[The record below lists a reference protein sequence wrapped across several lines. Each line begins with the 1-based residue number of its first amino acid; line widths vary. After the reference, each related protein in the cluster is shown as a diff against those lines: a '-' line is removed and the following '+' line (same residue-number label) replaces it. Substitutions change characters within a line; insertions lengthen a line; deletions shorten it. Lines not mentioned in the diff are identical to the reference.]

1 MLIAWR
7 PACSPRWTVYGGA
20 AMRSRLRPLGLVLLL
35 LSGACS
41 GGEGGAGRVE
51 VQVAGGARTWT
62 QGELAALPVGTV
74 EYHGQQYT
82 GVPLAALVPALGLG
96 TGAPLTATAVDGYTQ
111 TLAPEVLGRTD
122 ALLAYAVDGGPLPAD
137 AGPLRLVVPGAK
149 GLSIK
154 QLVRLG
160 QP

>member
-1 MLIAWR
+1 
-7 PACSPRWTVYGGA
+7 
-20 AMRSRLRPLGLVLLL
+20 MRSRFCPLGLALLL
-35 LSGACS
+35 FVGACS
-41 GGEGGAGRVE
+41 GGEGGGGRVE
-51 VQVAGGARTWT
+51 VTVAGGARTWT
-62 QGELAALPVGTV
+62 QAELAAMPASTV

-96 TGAPLTATAVDGYTQ
+96 VDAPLTATAADGYAQ
-111 TLAPEVLGRTD
+111 TLAPEVLGRSD

-149 GLSIK
+149 GLSVK